1 MVFLSS
7 MSIVVSLISLFSSL
21 HVEFLLCCQ
30 SIFHNIWYIRF
41 PCLAKHTLDFISEM
55 ISIQYIKI
63 FEVQHLISLD
73 NDEYYQKCFT
83 VHILSKVVSL
93 MGIIIISIPPFETRV
108 WERSCIFHKC
118 HRNYYVIIKRR
129 LD

>member
-30 SIFHNIWYIRF
+30 SIFHKIWYIRF
-41 PCLAKHTLDFISEM
+41 PCLVKHTLDSISV
-55 ISIQYIKI
+55 
-63 FEVQHLISLD
+63 FEGLILLN
-73 NDEYYQKCFT
+73 NDESYQNLFT
-83 VHILSKVVSL
+83 VHLLSKVVSSL
-93 MGIIIISIPPFETRV
+93 GIIMIIYIVPFETRA
-108 WERSCIFHKC
+108 WEGDCIFHKC
-118 HRNYYVIIKRR
+118 HRNYYVIIKCR